1 MLNDMPPARTLGPRE
16 SEVLAWLESERRR
29 SVTIDEAAAA
39 LGWSSKRTRE
49 VFARLARK
57 GWLKRL
63 ARGRYET
70 VLAET
75 GGLDA
80 AEPMGG
86 AEPLA
91 TAVLRRLPVGGIRAR
106 AHSRSSGRGAGVRPG
121 GREAT
126 ACMGR
131 RADRARLP
139 PDVHA
144 RGNRAEDASW
154 LPRGD
159 RLDREAALRRGGPP
173 RPGRRNLWLGAN
185 RRPGTRRDRLEARDR
200 ARGDDHARP
209 RRPSPACRDGG
220 DSRPSRASPSRRPC
234 RCCSGRVAALP
245 WRAARLR
252 KPGPSARSL
261 AGCCQRRCRRA
272 SRGGGA
278 VGGAARDRAAVRGRA
293 ADRVR
298 GR

>member
-1 MLNDMPPARTLGPRE
+1 MTTNDQLLARTLGPRE

-131 RADRARLP
+131 RADRGSSTSGRS
-139 PDVHA
+139 
-144 RGNRAEDASW
+144 RS
-154 LPRGD
+154 
-159 RLDREAALRRGGPP
+159 RE
-173 RPGRRNLWLGAN
+173 
-185 RRPGTRRDRLEARDR
+185 
-200 ARGDDHARP
+200 
-209 RRPSPACRDGG
+209 
-220 DSRPSRASPSRRPC
+220 PSRR
-234 RCCSGRVAALP
+234 RCMAFP
-245 WRAARLR
+245 WRSSRPR
-252 KPGPSARSL
+252 SCSPTRRPYRPGWAESSV
-261 AGCCQRRCRRA
+261 C
-272 SRGGGA
+272 
-278 VGGAARDRAAVRGRA
+278 
-293 ADRVR
+293 
-298 GR
+298 